1 MSRRWC
7 RVKSADEQILVPI
20 RSACPECGRAMRI
33 RYSNRRA
40 IVSLR
45 GLVRLRL
52 KIRRCEDRSC
62 GRYHQAWRPEAE
74 AALALPQHE
83 FGLDVIALVG
93 TLRYREHRS
102 VPEIHQELSRRG
114 VAICE
119 RSVLLERYDELVAA
133 SAGAAAH
140 RETLER
146 QGRAIL
152 AIDGLQPD
160 VGHEVLWV
168 IRECLSGLVLLAR
181 ALLSSA
187 CPDLAGLLRE
197 VAAELA
203 AIGVPV
209 VGVVS
214 DGQHSIRLAVGTV
227 WPDVPHQLC
236 HFHYL
241 REAALPIFEADRHA
255 KKEVKKMVRG
265 VRPIERK
272 VEGRSDAEAQ
282 IVQGYCAAVRSALT
296 DDGRPP
302 LEAAG
307 LRRHDRLEAIEASL
321 GRIEEKGGARQRN

>member
-1 MSRRWC
+1 MSRSWC
-7 RVKSADEQILVPI
+7 RVKPADEQILVPVHVT
-20 RSACPECGRAMRI
+20 CPECGRVMRI
-33 RYSNRRA
+33 RYSNHRS

-45 GLVRLRL
+45 GLVRVRL

-83 FGLDVIALVG
+83 FGLDVIALAG

-102 VPEIHQELSRRG
+102 VPEIHRELTQRG

-133 SAGAAAH
+133 SAGTAAH
-140 RETLER
+140 RAALER
-146 QGRAIL
+146 QGRVIL

-187 CPDLAGLLRE
+187 CNELAGLLRE
-197 VAAELA
+197 VAAELT
-203 AIGVPV
+203 AIGIPV

-214 DGQHSIRLAVGTV
+214 DGQPSIRLAIAQV

-255 KKEVKKMVRG
+255 KKELKKTVRG
-265 VRPIERK
+265 VRPIERT
-272 VEGRSDAEAQ
+272 VEGRTDEAAR

-296 DDGRPP
+296 DDGP

-307 LRRHDRLEAIEASL
+307 LRLHDRLEAIEAS
-321 GRIEEKGGARQRN
+321 RIEQKGGVRQQS